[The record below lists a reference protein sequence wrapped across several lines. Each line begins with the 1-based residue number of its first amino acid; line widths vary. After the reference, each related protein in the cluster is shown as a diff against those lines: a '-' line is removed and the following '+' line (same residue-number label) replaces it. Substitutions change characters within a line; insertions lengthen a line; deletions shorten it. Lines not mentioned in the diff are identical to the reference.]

1 LRKEATRMSN
11 LRSIEAGQVLSDR
24 EDEASPLRQFTGL
37 IKKVLIVIYLAAVLF
52 SAIVVPM
59 FRESIMTAVKN
70 WLGVTG

>member
-1 LRKEATRMSN
+1 MSN
-11 LRSIEAGQVLSDR
+11 SRSIEAGQVLSDR
-24 EDEASPLRQFTGL
+24 ENEAEAPSLKQFASL

-59 FRESIMTAVKN
+59 FRESILTAVKN

>member
-1 LRKEATRMSN
+1 MSN
-11 LRSIEAGQVLSDR
+11 SRSIEADQVLSDR
-24 EDEASPLRQFTGL
+24 ENEASSLRQFASL

-59 FRESIMTAVKN
+59 FRESILTAVKN

>member
-1 LRKEATRMSN
+1 MSN
-11 LRSIEAGQVLSDR
+11 SRSIEAGQVLSDS
-24 EDEASPLRQFTGL
+24 ENEASVVKQFASL

-59 FRESIMTAVKN
+59 FRESILTAVKS